1 MRDSES
7 LSRRERQIMEIVHQR
22 GLASVREITDAL
34 PDPPT
39 EDSIRAILRIL
50 ERKGLLL
57 RRDLDG
63 KLAYAPAETPDS
75 ARRTALKRVLETF
88 FGGSLEAAVATFL
101 TDEEASVSP
110 DELERLAARV
120 AEAREKENEK

>member
-50 ERKGLLL
+50 ERKGRLL
-57 RRDLDG
+57 RQEAEGR
-63 KLAYAPAETPDS
+63 LAYAPAETPDS
-75 ARRTALKRVLETF
+75 ARRSALKRVLETF
-88 FGGSLEAAVATFL
+88 FGGSLEAAVTTLL
-101 TDEEASVSP
+101 TDDEARLSP
-110 DELERLAARV
+110 AELERLAAQI
-120 AEAREKENEK
+120 EAARTKEGER